1 MWVHFGEAL
10 WIISFFLAPWPGVHL
25 PGFRT
30 HLYRLI
36 VVCIGQGFPGGSDSK
51 DSAYSV
57 GDMGLIMGWE
67 DPLEKAMCDEAQIT
81 LSLSV
86 PPSPYPLNNTASNK
100 CLIVWNVKSK
110 YNNSYKALYTELGT
124 WNSH

>member
-1 MWVHFGEAL
+1 M
-10 WIISFFLAPWPGVHL
+10 

-30 HLYRLI
+30 HLYHLI

-100 CLIVWNVKSK
+100 CLIV
-110 YNNSYKALYTELGT
+110 
-124 WNSH
+124 